1 MLAFIGTPLRDFVPE
16 ALKHGALL
24 GHEAWQW
31 LGVAL
36 AALVSY
42 PVGRMGSAIA
52 VRIGS
57 FFAKKT
63 APPFDDALV
72 VAARRPVRLL
82 LGAVTF
88 REATELL
95 ELAPGLTKVVDHVS
109 FTLLLYAFA
118 WFVARALD
126 VGAEWAEHR
135 ADGKNDEVRT
145 RAVRTRIVL
154 MKRIATAALV
164 TVTIAMFL
172 LQFDVVRSVGMS
184 LLASA
189 GIAGIVLGLA
199 AQKTIGATI
208 AGVQLSITQPIR
220 IGDTVLVD
228 KDWGEIQ
235 EINLTYVVI
244 KLADGRSQIVPIQ
257 RFLDQPFENWTMP
270 DPKLVGAVT
279 MPVDFS
285 APLDKLRAELRRV
298 CEASALWDGRIAEL
312 RVVDV
317 TETAMQLRATVSAAD
332 PSAAASLRLDVRE
345 ALVVFLRDLDGGAH
359 LPKGPGLRAS

>member
-1 MLAFIGTPLRDFVPE
+1 MLAFSEGPLRDLAPV
-16 ALKHGALL
+16 ALRNGALF

-31 LGVAL
+31 LGVL
-36 AALVSY
+36 VAALLAY
-42 PVGRMGSAIA
+42 PLGRIGSGIA
-52 VRIGS
+52 VRVGT

-63 APPFDDALV
+63 SPPFDDAIVL
-72 VAARRPVRLL
+72 AARRPVRLL
-82 LGAVTF
+82 VGAVAF

-95 ELAPGLTKVVDHVS
+95 ELGPVFDKVLGHVS
-109 FTLLLYAFA
+109 FTLLLFAFA
-118 WFVARALD
+118 WFVSRVLE
-126 VGAEWAEHR
+126 VGAEWAEQR
-135 ADGKNDEVRT
+135 ADGKNDEIRT
-145 RAVRTRIVL
+145 RALRTQIVL
-154 MKRIATAALV
+154 IRRIATAALV

-172 LQFDVVRSVGMS
+172 LQFEVVRSVGMS

-244 KLADGRSQIVPIQ
+244 KLSDGRSQIVPIQ
-257 RFLDQPFENWTMP
+257 RFLDQPFENWTLP

-279 MPVDFS
+279 MPVDFM
-285 APLDKLRAELRRV
+285 APLDKMRAELRRF
-298 CEASALWDGRIAEL
+298 CEASALWDGRLAEL

-317 TETAMQLRATVSAAD
+317 TETAMLLRATVSAAD
-332 PSAAASLRLDVRE
+332 PASAASLRLDVRE
-345 ALVVFLRDLDGGAH
+345 ALVVFLRELDGGAY
-359 LPKGPGLRAS
+359 LPKGPGIRAA